1 MSKKRYFCRA
11 KSSYIMIE
19 VLRMVEIRNK
29 FLYEL
34 SLLKESEDHIEFKEA
49 KRDFDY
55 NGGSHKENKE

>member
-1 MSKKRYFCRA
+1 
-11 KSSYIMIE
+11 MIE
-19 VLRMVEIRNK
+19 ALRMVEIRNK